1 MAPGRPIICYQET
14 GPVHLHYPSVLGTAC
29 GGHLATHSPPSNDT
43 AQGRRH
49 REAITQAVIGPASC
63 PCISLMFFITITY
76 KLSVIHPHQGEFI
89 VEVSSSDP
97 HVSQTFWKTV
107 TSCHSPCTLAILLVT
122 NMHLRKSSE
131 KWHNC
136 VWHRPDTTLFHSHC
150 RFSSLARV
158 CLRAILQDMKNT
170 NAQKTWT
177 WTEFRKLWQLHFY
190 QKGIIKLMI
199 TVVPTLEGA
208 SILLRLRHLKD
219 VSFQINMYVGNF
231 WMAFHNI

>member
-1 MAPGRPIICYQET
+1 MLAPGRPLICYQET

-29 GGHLATHSPPSNDT
+29 GGHLATYSPPSNDT

-131 KWHNC
+131 K
-136 VWHRPDTTLFHSHC
+136 
-150 RFSSLARV
+150 
-158 CLRAILQDMKNT
+158 
-170 NAQKTWT
+170 
-177 WTEFRKLWQLHFY
+177 
-190 QKGIIKLMI
+190 
-199 TVVPTLEGA
+199 
-208 SILLRLRHLKD
+208 
-219 VSFQINMYVGNF
+219 
-231 WMAFHNI
+231 